1 MNVSPGKNPSW
12 KGEVWLNSKI
22 VKPVMNLNACTERYL
37 MAEFNRYKEKP
48 TPEAFIDGATVDPPK
63 SEAHYPWERCN
74 PQIPK
79 FFNLRINEVT
89 LAKLRYINE
98 HRPGSMQKWVRSV
111 VEEAIENEI
120 REILLKR

>member
-1 MNVSPGKNPSW
+1 
-12 KGEVWLNSKI
+12 
-22 VKPVMNLNACTERYL
+22 
-37 MAEFNRYKEKP
+37 MAEFSRYKEKP

-120 REILLKR
+120 REIMLKR

>member
-1 MNVSPGKNPSW
+1 
-12 KGEVWLNSKI
+12 
-22 VKPVMNLNACTERYL
+22 
-37 MAEFNRYKEKP
+37 MAEFSRYKEKP
-48 TPEAFIDGATVDPPK
+48 TPEAFIDEATVDPPK